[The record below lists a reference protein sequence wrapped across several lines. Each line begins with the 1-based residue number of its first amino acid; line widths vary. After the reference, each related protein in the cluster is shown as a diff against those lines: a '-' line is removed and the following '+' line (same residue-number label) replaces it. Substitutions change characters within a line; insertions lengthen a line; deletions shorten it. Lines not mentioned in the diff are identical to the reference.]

1 MRKHFFVTLLSFA
14 FSINIHPVWSQQ
26 PGVAINTDGS
36 APAASALLDVQ
47 STNKGFLLPRM
58 SQAQRIA
65 ISNPEAGLLVFDTDA
80 QKLFQHQDGVWRFL
94 IDNSYWAAS
103 STRNWVYN
111 GTDSVGIGTA
121 APTERLHVGN
131 GNFKIS
137 NGDIKLDNGDVL
149 LNKSDG
155 IIQFQSAGET
165 KGFVQLSGN
174 NLRIG
179 TNLTNTEG
187 SLIIRTH
194 GANQVTINEEGLE
207 LTGNGKIVRTNTG
220 DNNLIPVCY
229 GQVRE
234 DGSVIH
240 ATPNVSIERLA
251 SGGTY
256 YVRYPGMTSQAIAI
270 VTPMNSNVRVQADYN
285 SNPGGGVYVEFRNI
299 ATTLKQDAAFSFIVF
314 NP

>member
-1 MRKHFFVTLLSFA
+1 MRKSFLIFFISVV
-14 FSINIHPVWSQQ
+14 FSISVQPALAQQ
-26 PGVAINTDGS
+26 SGVAINTDGS

-58 SQAQRIA
+58 SQSQRLA

-80 QKLFQHQDGVWRFL
+80 QKLFQYQNGVWRFL
-94 IDNSYWAAS
+94 IDNSYWASS

-137 NGDIKLDNGDVL
+137 NGDIKLDQGDLL

-155 IIQFQSAGET
+155 IIQFQSAGES

-179 TNLTNTEG
+179 TNLTNTDG
-187 SLIIRTH
+187 SLIIRTQ
-194 GANQVTINEEGLE
+194 GANQVTINQEGLE

-240 ATPNVSIERLA
+240 ATPNVSVERLT

-256 YVRYPGMTSQAIAI
+256 YLRYPGMNSQAIAI
-270 VTPMNSNVRVQADYN
+270 VTPMTANVRIQTRYN
-285 SNPGGGVYVEFRNI
+285 INPGGGIAIEFRNI
-299 ATTLKQDAAFSFIVF
+299 ETTLRQDASFNFVVF